1 MGAGSKPRR
10 IRLIPESGQDYN
22 LASLMTRTSSAQPE
36 WAHGL
41 GASGYGIFVGL
52 VRAYFEERGIVIDF
66 DVDSGVIRTALSERA
81 TQSALGLLNLAQVC
95 RQADRDAW
103 RDVVRAHFDTVFA
116 ASNGD
121 SALRVDV
128 HHLESCRDMLRA
140 RLYPLDITRQSD
152 ELVSRPGPPGT
163 LEVLVLDLP
172 TSVRTVSRHE
182 ADAWG
187 VTDAA
192 LFEMARGNLMLAGA
206 LPVTAVEIERGVQLK
221 VIMGDPYYA
230 ASHALFLDRYLAC
243 DLPHGALVAIPK
255 RDVVLLHEIRTVAA
269 VEAVTALLRIT
280 IGMHRDGPGSLSQAV
295 YWAHDDV
302 FDDLPYRI
310 EGETLRFTPP
320 DAFLAVLE
328 SLTRGAQWS

>member
-1 MGAGSKPRR
+1 
-10 IRLIPESGQDYN
+10 
-22 LASLMTRTSSAQPE
+22 MTRTSSAQPE

-81 TQSALGLLNLAQVC
+81 TQSAFGLLNLAQVC

-192 LFEMARGNLMLAGA
+192 LFEMARGNLMQAGA
-206 LPVTAVEIERGVQLK
+206 LSGLVSRYYNVGQFTAHKAEQILVGRVAPSSIPV
-221 VIMGDPYYA
+221 
-230 ASHALFLDRYLAC
+230 
-243 DLPHGALVAIPK
+243 
-255 RDVVLLHEIRTVAA
+255 
-269 VEAVTALLRIT
+269 
-280 IGMHRDGPGSLSQAV
+280 
-295 YWAHDDV
+295 
-302 FDDLPYRI
+302 
-310 EGETLRFTPP
+310 ETLKRFSYQIRMAAAHKLKLPP
-320 DAFLAVLE
+320 PLPMFNYAELITGEVG
-328 SLTRGAQWS
+328 SGG

>member
-1 MGAGSKPRR
+1 
-10 IRLIPESGQDYN
+10 
-22 LASLMTRTSSAQPE
+22 MTRTSSSQPDWAQ
-36 WAHGL
+36 GL
-41 GASGYGIFVGL
+41 GATGYGIFVGL
-52 VRAYFEERGIVIDF
+52 VRAYFEERGIVIVF
-66 DVDSGVIRTALSERA
+66 DVDSGVIRTDLSERA
-81 TQSALGLLNLAQVC
+81 TQSAFGLLNLAQVC

-116 ASNGD
+116 VSDGD
-121 SALRVDV
+121 SVLRVDV
-128 HHLESCRDMLRA
+128 HHFESCRDMLRA

-182 ADAWG
+182 ADAWPANDE
-187 VTDAA
+187 T
-192 LFEMARGNLMLAGA
+192 LFEVARANLIAAGA

-255 RDVVLLHEIRTVAA
+255 RDVVLLHEIRTIAA

-280 IGMHRDGPGSLSQAV
+280 VGMHRDGPGSLSQAV

-302 FDDLPYRI
+302 FDELPYRI

>member
-1 MGAGSKPRR
+1 
-10 IRLIPESGQDYN
+10 
-22 LASLMTRTSSAQPE
+22 MTRTSSAQPE

-81 TQSALGLLNLAQVC
+81 TQSAFGLLNLAQVC

-187 VTDAA
+187 VTDTA

-302 FDDLPYRI
+302 FDELPYRI